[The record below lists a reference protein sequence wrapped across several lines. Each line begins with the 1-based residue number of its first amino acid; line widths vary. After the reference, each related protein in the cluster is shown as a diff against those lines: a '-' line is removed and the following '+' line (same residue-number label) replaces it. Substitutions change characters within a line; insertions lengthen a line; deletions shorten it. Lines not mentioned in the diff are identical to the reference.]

1 MRRAWP
7 AVSGAVEECE
17 GAERTSG
24 VQLCLTFK

>member
-7 AVSGAVEECE
+7 EVSGAAEECE
-17 GAERTSG
+17 GAERTLR